1 MWYNILAVAIIMGL
15 VIIWIAVNAA
25 EKPDDEADP
34 DVNIE
39 DDSEDDLNKN

>member
-1 MWYNILAVAIIMGL
+1 MWYNILAVGVIMCL

-25 EKPDDEADP
+25 EKPDDEANP
-34 DVNIE
+34 NVE